1 MESSR
6 DPSAASP
13 LHDQADPGKTG
24 LRVLT
29 FEEAAQED
37 RAYWHAR
44 TPVERLQHVEA
55 LRELNYGAEALNQRL
70 QRVLTVSERA
80 RG

>member
-6 DPSAASP
+6 EPSAAS
-13 LHDQADPGKTG
+13 LRHDQPRPDRTG

-29 FEEAAQED
+29 FQEAERED

-44 TPVERLQHVEA
+44 TPLERLRHVEA
-55 LRELNYGAEALNQRL
+55 LRELNYGAAVINQGL
-70 QRVLTVSERA
+70 QRVLAVSERA